1 MVESDNE
8 LIDIVRIQ
16 DDPDNVLRIDVEV
29 TMREP
34 AALKLVYW
42 KDGNESVKRELIF
55 DDQKQSWATKLILL
69 EEQTKYWLKVYASNQ
84 NGMVEESKPFQFIT
98 KALPD

>member
-1 MVESDNE
+1 MGESDNE
-8 LIDIVRIQ
+8 LIDIVKIQ

-29 TMREP
+29 TMKES
-34 AALKLVYW
+34 ATLKLVYW
-42 KDGNESVKRELIF
+42 KDGNESVKRELVF

-84 NGMVEESKPFQFIT
+84 
-98 KALPD
+98 L